1 MHFTVPDDHLV
12 DDIDRGHECQ
22 LMILRDRGAPLF
34 MLPKHFIGGKAN
46 REVVTECTRFFEK
59 LNMSSVENV
68 VAARNKDFFH
78 E

>member
-1 MHFTVPDDHLV
+1 MHLAVPDDNLV

-22 LMILRDRGAPLF
+22 LMILWDRGAPLL
-34 MLPKHFIGGKAN
+34 MLPKHFIGGKGN